1 MIALHVI
8 LGLWHEWLIRAD
20 ECSITIHV
28 CIDDSQPRELPF
40 YLVLGPPSVEVT
52 SSSSR
57 SLKGLELR
65 EKALPSSMLSL
76 GAVVQ
81 YCGLVRKR

>member
-1 MIALHVI
+1 M
-8 LGLWHEWLIRAD
+8 ELI
-20 ECSITIHV
+20 
-28 CIDDSQPRELPF
+28 
-40 YLVLGPPSVEVT
+40 

-65 EKALPSSMLSL
+65 EKALPSSMMSL

-81 YCGLVRKR
+81 YCELVRKR

>member
-1 MIALHVI
+1 M
-8 LGLWHEWLIRAD
+8 
-20 ECSITIHV
+20 
-28 CIDDSQPRELPF
+28 
-40 YLVLGPPSVEVT
+40 VEVI

-65 EKALPSSMLSL
+65 EKALPSSMLNL

-81 YCGLVRKR
+81 YYGLVRKR